1 MTVKPAAPVTVITVG
16 PAVIGVAYTM
26 HKPAAA
32 VVGVPS
38 ATYAPGAK
46 SFADK
51 ADHYAAISAW
61 VESESERVANYCAK
75 IAEVKAGGNRIV
87 VVVSQSAVKHD
98 PKGSV
103 YSKIA
108 SVDELMIGLS
118 ILADETITV
127 A

>member
-1 MTVKPAAPVTVITVG
+1 MAVSKVVPTTVITVG

-51 ADHYAAISAW
+51 ADHYAAIGAW
-61 VESESERVANYCAK
+61 VDSESERVATYCGK

-87 VVVSQSAVKHD
+87 VVISQSAVRHD
-98 PKGSV
+98 PKGGI
-103 YSKIA
+103 YSKVA
-108 SVDELMIGLS
+108 SVEELLIGLS